1 MADQGADQDKSEPAT
16 PFKLEEA
23 RKRGQVFK
31 SVELNSL
38 AVLAVALAATL
49 AFSESAIR
57 KTFAL
62 SQGLM
67 REAGRAELTQ
77 PLVVEL
83 MGTLSRH
90 VLFLLLP
97 FLLLVMVAGALANF
111 LQTGPVFSFTPLKPD
126 FSRLNPVNG
135 LKRLFSMRSVY
146 EGFKSILKLALLA
159 AVLLWMVWS
168 LLPDLLL
175 LTRQPLGAYPEL
187 LIDKAGFVL
196 FVLLM
201 GLLALSLLDLGYTRW
216 EFLKK
221 MRMSRRELKDEV
233 KRREGDPQIRSKR
246 REIQRAMRKKAASAG
261 RIKDADVLITN
272 PTHIAVALQYRRDDM
287 PAPRLISK
295 GAGDAA
301 LKLRRAA
308 FRYGVPVVENP
319 PLARALY
326 RSTDLD
332 EYVPEETYR
341 EVALLLRSLRKPAT
355 GGPT

>member
-1 MADQGADQDKSEPAT
+1 MADQGADQDKSETAT

-38 AVLAVALAATL
+38 AVLSVALAATI
-49 AFSESAIR
+49 AFSESAMR
-57 KTFAL
+57 KTFTL
-62 SQGLM
+62 TQGLL
-67 REAGRAELTQ
+67 REAGRTELTI
-77 PLVVEL
+77 PMVTEL
-83 MGTLSRH
+83 MSSLSTS

-97 FLLLVMVAGALANF
+97 FLLLVMAAGVVANF

-126 FSRLNPVNG
+126 FTRLNPATG

-146 EGFKSILKLALLA
+146 EGFKSMLKLGLLA
-159 AVLLWMVWS
+159 AVLFWMIWS
-168 LLPDLLL
+168 LLPDLLM
-175 LTRQPLGAYPEL
+175 LTRQPLGAYPDL
-187 LIDKAGFVL
+187 LIEHASFVL
-196 FVLLM
+196 FVLLL
-201 GLLALSLLDLGYTRW
+201 GLLGLALMDLSFTRW
-216 EFLKK
+216 EFMKK

-272 PTHIAVALQYRRDDM
+272 PTHVAVALQYSREDM
-287 PAPRLISK
+287 PAPKLISK

-308 FRYGVPVVENP
+308 FRHGIPVVENP
-319 PLARALY
+319 PLARSLY
-326 RSTDLD
+326 RSTDL
-332 EYVPEETYR
+332 EQYIPEDSYR
-341 EVALLLRSLRKPAT
+341 DVALVLRSVRKPSQER
-355 GGPT
+355 PS

>member
-1 MADQGADQDKSEPAT
+1 MAEQGADQDKSEPAT

-31 SVELNSL
+31 SIELNSL
-38 AVLAVALAATL
+38 AVLSVALAATV

-57 KTFAL
+57 KTFKL
-62 SQGLM
+62 SQSLM
-67 REAGRAELTQ
+67 GEAGRAELTI
-77 PLVVEL
+77 PSVVEL
-83 MGTLSRH
+83 MGALSRH

-97 FLLLVMVAGALANF
+97 FLLLVMAAGVLANF

-126 FSRLNPVNG
+126 FSRLNPATG

-146 EGFKSILKLALLA
+146 EGFKSILKLALLGV
-159 AVLLWMVWS
+159 VLFWMIWA
-168 LLPDLLL
+168 LLPDLLML
-175 LTRQPLGAYPEL
+175 SRQPLASYPDL
-187 LIDKAGFVL
+187 FVSMSSFVL
-196 FVLLM
+196 FVLLL
-201 GLLALSLLDLGYTRW
+201 GLLGLSLLDLGYTRW
-216 EFLKK
+216 EFMKK

-233 KRREGDPQIRSKR
+233 KRREGDPLIRSKR
-246 REIQRAMRKKAASAG
+246 REIQRAMRKKAVSAG
-261 RIKDADVLITN
+261 RIKEADVLITN

-319 PLARALY
+319 PLARLLY
-326 RSTDLD
+326 RKTDLD
-332 EYVPEETYR
+332 QYVPEETYR
-341 EVALLLRSLRKPAT
+341 EVALLLRSVQKPSSEKPA
-355 GGPT
+355 